1 MATLTQSKTFRT
13 SLNLEEN
20 TRQQINQI
28 LNQRLADT
36 LDLKLQTKHAHWN
49 VKGQNFLQLHE
60 LFDEIAPHFD
70 EAADLLGE
78 RVTQLGGIAN
88 GTARQVAAASSIPEY
103 DLDAIDGAAHVQALV
118 LRLGKFANQIRDDVD
133 RVDGLGDTGTA
144 DLLTG
149 ILRQA
154 DKDLWFLEAHLQ
166 R

>member
-13 SLNLEEN
+13 SVNLEEN